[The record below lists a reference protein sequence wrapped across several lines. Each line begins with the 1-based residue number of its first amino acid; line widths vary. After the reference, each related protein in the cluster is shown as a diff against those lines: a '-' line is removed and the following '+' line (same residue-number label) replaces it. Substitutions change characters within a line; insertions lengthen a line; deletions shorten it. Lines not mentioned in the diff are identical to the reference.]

1 MHATLATAT
10 LTAMSGTGATVQIA
24 EPIPGIPAEA
34 VTIYPTNLLGS
45 ARVMVTRWTDDR
57 TIEVNAVTR
66 GGSLARPAVTVGEDN
81 VAAVI
86 SAINAALVAL
96 TARG

>member
-1 MHATLATAT
+1 MHATIAAAA

-24 EPIPGIPAEA
+24 EPIPGIPAES
-34 VTIYPTNLLGS
+34 VTIYPTDLLGS
-45 ARVMVTRWTDDR
+45 HRVMVTRWIEDR

-81 VAAVI
+81 VAAVT
-86 SAINAALVAL
+86 SAINAALIAL
-96 TARG
+96 AARG